1 METPYYLE
9 QHRIEELKNANNEKN
24 KKLNELEE
32 EINIVIEMAKED
44 WIKYL
49 IKVSVYILIN
59 IVFFIITYLFVFIN
73 KDAKVDLFNFLFT
86 LILII
91 IACICT
97 AFYDVFILDMSADR
111 EWVIEELSELYEERN
126 KCLKP
131 EERDSPSL
139 PLIVKIVWCM
149 HKFNL
154 VLCFIGMLG
163 LFFYLIFSLLWVI

>member
-9 QHRIEELKNANNEKN
+9 QHRIEELKNANNE
-24 KKLNELEE
+24 KLNELEE

-111 EWVIEELSELYEERN
+111 EWVIKELSELYEERN
-126 KCLKP
+126 KCLKS

-154 VLCFIGMLG
+154 VLCVVGILV
-163 LFFYLIFSLLWVI
+163 LFFSLF